1 MREEHRL
8 LLAQRQK
15 ISSDRNDQSQS
26 EVRRM
31 IAKRRTARES
41 PERSSSLLVVVVC
54 TEAAGMPI
62 QLWKDFPEKIC
73 SWGARGV
80 LTFLLGFFGKGEWWN
95 VVFGW

>member
-8 LLAQRQK
+8 LLAQHQK

-54 TEAAGMPI
+54 MEAARMPI
-62 QLWKDFPEKIC
+62 QLWKDL
-73 SWGARGV
+73 RGIGQ
-80 LTFLLGFFGKGEWWN
+80 LGK
-95 VVFGW
+95 VAAALDPAHSTA

>member
-26 EVRRM
+26 EVRRV

-62 QLWKDFPEKIC
+62 QLWQDLRGIC
-73 SWGARGV
+73 Q
-80 LTFLLGFFGKGEWWN
+80 LGKAAALDPAHSTA
-95 VVFGW
+95 

>member
-8 LLAQRQK
+8 LLAQHQK

-31 IAKRRTARES
+31 IAKHRTARES

-54 TEAAGMPI
+54 TEALGMPI
-62 QLWKDFPEKIC
+62 QLWKDR
-73 SWGARGV
+73 RGIGQ
-80 LTFLLGFFGKGEWWN
+80 LAKTAALDPAHPTA
-95 VVFGW
+95 

>member
-8 LLAQRQK
+8 LLAQHQK

-54 TEAAGMPI
+54 TEALGMPI
-62 QLWKDFPEKIC
+62 QLWKDF
-73 SWGARGV
+73 
-80 LTFLLGFFGKGEWWN
+80 
-95 VVFGW
+95 VVKTTALDPALPTA

>member
-54 TEAAGMPI
+54 TEALGMPI
-62 QLWKDFPEKIC
+62 QLWKDLCGIGQLVKAAALDLAHPT
-73 SWGARGV
+73 A
-80 LTFLLGFFGKGEWWN
+80 
-95 VVFGW
+95 